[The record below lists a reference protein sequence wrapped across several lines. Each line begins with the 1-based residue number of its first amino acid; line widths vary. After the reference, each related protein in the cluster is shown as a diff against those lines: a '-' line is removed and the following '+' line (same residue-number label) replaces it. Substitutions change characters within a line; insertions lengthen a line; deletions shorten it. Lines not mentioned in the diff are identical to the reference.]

1 MELTVPF
8 AFYNGACNLIQPA
21 RFNQSTPGGIRCAA
35 CQLAVEGSSLHKHP
49 DKKLGEMQLL
59 VVGAF
64 RKQAHE
70 EETGVRDILR
80 ETGVT
85 LYSWQRIGELTEK
98 IRKTGK
104 PAPEQ

>member
-1 MELTVPF
+1 M
-8 AFYNGACNLIQPA
+8 
-21 RFNQSTPGGIRCAA
+21 
-35 CQLAVEGSSLHKHP
+35 EGSSLHRQP
-49 DKKLGEMQLL
+49 DEKLGQMQLL

-70 EETGVRDILR
+70 EESVVRDILR
-80 ETGVT
+80 ETGVS

-104 PAPEQ
+104 PAPKQ